1 MLNTQWRQWLMR
13 IPRNGPTT
21 RRRMTRR
28 PPVMFDAPAE
38 LLESRELLTA
48 TTGPYLVFAVQPTN
62 TIAGHGMKFKV
73 EAMINVKTNTG
84 TVAEVDTA
92 FTGTCAVIP
101 IGPGTFD
108 TPYNWLGA
116 NGPNSPFPAVMQP
129 FVNGIAS
136 DHQSRTSID
145 VAGTYQLS
153 AVGIATPPNA
163 NAAQVLSNKFTISPF
178 TATDRLV
185 FLNAPSTATVGA
197 PISVTVAAEDE
208 FGNVDTSFSNV
219 PVNLVVLP
227 GNYSTAQLNA
237 GEATF
242 NDAFFVAAG
251 PDTLLAFASPPSGGV
266 LVGTDV
272 VQVFRPN
279 GG

>member
-1 MLNTQWRQWLMR
+1 MDTPMNRQSA
-13 IPRNGPTT
+13 

-28 PPVMFDAPAE
+28 GPVTFEAPAE
-38 LLESRELLTA
+38 ILETRQLLSGIPFLA
-48 TTGPYLVFAVQPTN
+48 FAVPPSN
-62 TIAGHGMKFKV
+62 AIAGHSMKFTV
-73 EAMINVKTNTG
+73 DAMINVKTATG

-92 FTGTCAVIP
+92 FSGTCAVVA

-108 TPYNWLGA
+108 TPYNFVGPQ
-116 NGPNSPFPAVMQP
+116 GPNSPYAAVMMP
-129 FVNGIAS
+129 FVNGVAA
-136 DHQSRTSID
+136 DHHRLVSID

-153 AVGIATPPNA
+153 AVGIATPPNV

-197 PISVTVAAEDE
+197 PISVTVAAEDQ
-208 FGNVDTSFSNV
+208 FGNVDTSLSNV
-219 PVNLVVLP
+219 SVNLLALP
-227 GNYSTAQLNA
+227 GNLSTAQLNA

-251 PDTLLAFASPPSGGV
+251 PDTLLAFASPPTGGV